1 MYDIHNHVLPQVDDG
16 AKGLR
21 ESLRMLESAILQG
34 ITHVLCTPHA
44 NDRSGQQAGELFE
57 YRFQELLDE
66 VKRLDLPVELGLGS
80 EIMFGMN
87 IADLLKYRY
96 ASLNGTEKY
105 FLVEFPRQTPF
116 EIILNVVKAAK
127 KWNRVP
133 VVAHHERYPLAFRNA
148 DQLIKL
154 RAAGAILTMDAG
166 SLTGQFGKAMQK
178 HARDL
183 LATGHIEIL
192 TSDAHDAEKQSFCL
206 AASRDEAAVIV
217 GSAAAWQ
224 MVLDAPRRIWF
235 GDDWP
240 KYESNAA

>member
-34 ITHVLCTPHA
+34 ITHVLCTPHV

-57 YRFQELLDE
+57 LKFDELRAE

-87 IADLLKYRY
+87 IAELFKYRY
-96 ASLNGTEKY
+96 SSLNGTDKY
-105 FLVEFPRQTPF
+105 ALIEFPRQTPF
-116 EIILNVVKAAK
+116 EIILNVVKAAQR
-127 KWNRVP
+127 WHRVP
-133 VVAHHERYPLAFRNA
+133 VIAHHERYPLAFRNA
-148 DQLIKL
+148 EQLIKL

-178 HARDL
+178 HSRDL
-183 LATGHIEIL
+183 LATGHIEVL
-192 TSDAHDAEKQSFCL
+192 TSDAHDAEKQNFCL
-206 AASRDEAAVIV
+206 AASRAEAESIV
-217 GSAAAWQ
+217 GAAASWH

-240 KYESNAA
+240 KFESKAS